1 MEVYSYL
8 LFQNKINIAKLWK
21 QPEEKGA
28 NRELLLKEASS
39 SRDFDYFTAS
49 SIPISFQGNFNL

>member
-28 NRELLLKEASS
+28 NRELIHTHFLPGK
-39 SRDFDYFTAS
+39 F
-49 SIPISFQGNFNL
+49 